1 MLHKQVFVYSRYEPA
16 DGYYCYR
23 AVPEIDV
30 ESWAHL
36 FNMYWRDA
44 ENVYHIRNTADG
56 EQIALLNGANPETF
70 SPADSLGFIA
80 KDEDQVWVAGTELRG
95 VNASEVICTGDY
107 TWDRKMVYFL
117 ADRVEG
123 ADAESFQVLGDG
135 IARDAFR
142 LYQHGSPV
150 ESDPRPLA
158 FRFP

>member
-1 MLHKQVFVYSRYEPA
+1 MLHNQVFVYSRYEPA
-16 DGYYCYR
+16 DGYYCFR
-23 AVPEIDV
+23 EVPEIDV
-30 ESWAHL
+30 DSWSHL

-44 ENVYHIRNTADG
+44 ENVYHIRNTSDG
-56 EQIALLNGANPETF
+56 EEIALLNGANPETF

-80 KDEDQVWVAGTELRG
+80 KDEDQVWVAGEELRG
-95 VNASEVICTGDY
+95 VNASEIVCNGDY

-123 ADAESFQVLGDG
+123 ADAESFQVLGEG

-142 LYQHGSPV
+142 HYQHGSPV